1 MIGAETAMEDM
12 KQVFIIY
19 GFLEAGKTQF
29 INFTLAQDYFQMDET
44 TLLIVCEEGIEEYDK
59 AVLEESNT
67 VVEVIEDFE
76 DFNLDTLNA
85 LNKKHKPERIL
96 IEYNGMWD
104 CRNIQLPSDWE
115 IRQQMT
121 IVDGVTFETY
131 FNNMKSMFADMIR
144 NSELLIMNRCHGTER
159 LNSYKM
165 SIKAINTG
173 IEVVFENED
182 GEIDLPMTDEDL
194 PYDMKADIIEITEKD
209 YGIWYLDMWD
219 NTDRYAGKRLHIRTM
234 VMKEP
239 GLPKNYFVAG
249 RPAMTCCADD
259 IVFMGAICKSKDA
272 KNLENRDTIDMI
284 FTIAEEYRSDY
295 GGNGPVLYAE
305 KIEKTA
311 PMKEPIVQVN

>member
-1 MIGAETAMEDM
+1 MDDM

-19 GFLEAGKTQF
+19 GFLESGKTQF
-29 INFTLAQDYFQMDET
+29 INFTLGQDYFRMDDK
-44 TLLIVCEEGIEEYDK
+44 TLLIVCEEGMEEYDDK
-59 AVLEESNT
+59 LLKETNT
-67 VVEVIEDFE
+67 VMEVIEDYE
-76 DFNLDTLNA
+76 DFNLDTLKE
-85 LNKKHKPERIL
+85 LDKKHNPERIL

-104 CRNIQLPSDWE
+104 CKTIKLPDTWE

-144 NSELLIMNRCHGTER
+144 NSELLIMNRCKVTEK
-159 LNSYKM
+159 LNGYKM
-165 SIKAINTG
+165 SIKAINTA
-173 IEVVFENED
+173 IEVVFEDEN

-219 NTDRYAGKRLHIRTM
+219 NTDRYAGKKLHVKTM

-272 KNLENRDTIDMI
+272 KNLESRDTIDLT
-284 FTIAEEYRSDY
+284 FTIVDEYRSDY

-305 KIEKTA
+305 KLEKI
-311 PMKEPIVQVN
+311 PPLKEPIVQMV